1 LRISSARALERHRE
15 RLDERRKAGKVRRCH
30 GDLILRNICL
40 IDGVPTLFDCLEFDE
55 GLATIDVLY
64 DLAFLLMDLWHRD
77 QQELANFLCN
87 RYLDECDETDGLP
100 LVPFFMAIRAA
111 VRAHV
116 TAAQADEASSSLR
129 SESISYF
136 DLAIDLLKGADPI
149 LVAIGGVSGS
159 GKSTVASIVAPWL
172 GPPPGA
178 RTLNTDRI
186 RKRMYHVAAEVRL
199 PEAAYRPEVSET
211 VYAMLRQ
218 QAAGVLARGSAVVV
232 DGVFDRPDER
242 KTIEAVAEAAKIPF
256 RGFWLEAPET
266 TLLARVAARQNDPS
280 DATADV
286 LAVQME
292 RDWGEVGWRRVDAA
306 TDPTQIRAAILSELQ
321 LMF

>member
-1 LRISSARALERHRE
+1 
-15 RLDERRKAGKVRRCH
+15 VRRCH

-40 IDGVPTLFDCLEFDE
+40 LDGVPTLFDCLEFDE

-64 DLAFLLMDLWHRD
+64 DLAFLLMDLWHLD
-77 QQELANFLCN
+77 QRELANFLCN

-116 TAAQADEASSSLR
+116 TAAQADEALSAIKESLR
-129 SESISYF
+129 SEAMAYF
-136 DLAIDLLKGADPI
+136 DLAVDLLKDADPI
-149 LVAIGGVSGS
+149 VVAVGGLSGS

-186 RKRMYHVAAEVRL
+186 RKRMYGVAAEVRL
-199 PEAAYRPEVSET
+199 PEAAYRPEVSEV

-218 QAAGVLARGSAVVV
+218 ETNRVLATGGAVVL
-232 DGVFDRPDER
+232 DAVFDRRDER
-242 KTIEAVAEAAKIPF
+242 RSIEAVAEAAKVPF
-256 RGFWLEAPET
+256 RGFWLEAPT
-266 TLLARVAARQNDPS
+266 ATLVALVAARQNDPS

-286 LAVQME
+286 LAAQMA
-292 RDWGEVGWRRVDAA
+292 RDCGEVGWRRIDAS

-321 LMF
+321 LTF